1 MRTVNDLE
9 VSCAEFKPPEVES
22 PRGLF
27 ERLEQKKL
35 LVVVFAVAVAFS
47 ARVYQ
52 LGEPSLAEDEANK
65 IFAVRVYEQGDFTV
79 NTEHPMVMKALC
91 YASVHAMGLW
101 NKTAGDALN
110 FTISEEAALR
120 LPNALFGALTVIPL
134 LMLATALL
142 DFKTGLIATLLWAIG
157 IDAVWFNRIVKEDS
171 LLVFFMFCGFWLY
184 NRAKSLPASDVK
196 RQERLYAFSGAAFGL
211 MMASKYFPHYFG
223 LNALYYTLIGYD
235 SRNNRPLTRRMWAK
249 YFGGLFAAFTLSNP
263 SLFAPQTIRHL
274 LRYVNEDILTHHGYV
289 VMGKIFLND
298 MGETPGGNP
307 WYFYFLFLLV
317 KLPLPILLA
326 FLIGLA
332 EIFRRRAPYPAS
344 RGYLFLRMTL
354 ICWLLPMSLM
364 GVKFTRYT
372 LSLMPLV
379 YLTAAIGIIVSW
391 RALTS
396 GLLRMSFGRQSS
408 AAASSAPALSAAVS
422 SVAVAAFF
430 IIAPAITMIRAMPN
444 PGLYVNALGG
454 GRAGYFFPH
463 DEFYDLGARESIRF
477 IAETAPPGAR
487 MASEIPGVVEYYL
500 ERYKRPD
507 IQSEIIS
514 QPSFTLSEGRPD
526 FVLLQPG
533 RLYFENK
540 DNYNLIEK
548 SFPVVQS
555 SVYEGAAAARVY
567 FVGGRAAGDEEQ

>member
-9 VSCAEFKPPEVES
+9 VSFAEFKPPKVES

-27 ERLEQKKL
+27 DRLEQKKL
-35 LVVVFAVAVAFS
+35 LVILFTIAIAFVARA
-47 ARVYQ
+47 YK

-65 IFAVRVYEQGDFTV
+65 IFAVRVYGQGDFTV

-91 YASVHAMGLW
+91 YASVRATAFW
-101 NKTAGDALN
+101 NKTAGDALH

-134 LMLATALL
+134 LLLASALL
-142 DFKTGLIATLLWAIG
+142 DFRIGLIAALMWAIG

-171 LLVFFMFCGFWLY
+171 LLVFFMFCGFCLY

-223 LNALYYTLIGYD
+223 LNALFYTLVGYD

-274 LRYVNEDILTHHGYV
+274 LKYVNEDILTHHGYV
-289 VMGKIFLND
+289 VMGKLFLND

-307 WYFYFLFLLV
+307 WYFYFLFLFV

-326 FLIGLA
+326 FLIGLV
-332 EIFRRRAPYPAS
+332 EIFRRRGPYPLS
-344 RGYLFLRMTL
+344 RGYLFLRMML
-354 ICWLLPMSLM
+354 VCWLLPMSLI

-379 YLTAAIGIIVSW
+379 YMTAAIGAVVAW

-396 GLLRMSFGRQSS
+396 GLEQMSFNKQPSRI
-408 AAASSAPALSAAVS
+408 AATAAIAAV
-422 SVAVAAFF
+422 F
-430 IIAPAITMIRAMPN
+430 ILAPAITMIRAMPN

-463 DEFYDLGARESIRF
+463 DEFYDLGARESIKF

-500 ERYKRPD
+500 ERYNRPD

-540 DNYNLIEK
+540 ENYNFIEK

-567 FVGGRAAGDEEQ
+567 FVGGMEPGNEEQ